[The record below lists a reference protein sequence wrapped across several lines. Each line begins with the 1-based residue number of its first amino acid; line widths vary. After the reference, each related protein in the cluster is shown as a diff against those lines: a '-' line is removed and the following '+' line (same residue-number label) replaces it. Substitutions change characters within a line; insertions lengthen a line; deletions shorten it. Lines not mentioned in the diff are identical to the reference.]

1 MTTVVSG
8 ELKRTDLCEDCARES
23 GAVHPSGF
31 LSAEALMT
39 AQTTAPASGVE
50 KCPACGYTLESL
62 QKTGRFGCGVCYEKF
77 SGSLRELLQESQ
89 KSLTHTGKRPGR
101 KKAGREELEAEL
113 GQLSAIDRRV
123 VLLCAHLC
131 SRSSSDCGGQ
141 HGQEASLLSRI
152 VRRLVR
158 ECEQLSTP
166 VILVLLNQS
175 SCRFA
180 REFKQLISPAKRL
193 GVRRQW
199 WG

>member
-113 GQLSAIDRRV
+113 GQLIQTEQFEEAAKLRDRI
-123 VLLCAHLC
+123 A
-131 SRSSSDCGGQ
+131 
-141 HGQEASLLSRI
+141 
-152 VRRLVR
+152 RL
-158 ECEQLSTP
+158 
-166 VILVLLNQS
+166 
-175 SCRFA
+175 
-180 REFKQLISPAKRL
+180 KPANRK
-193 GVRRQW
+193 GKTE
-199 WG
+199 